1 MNDVRNYEY
10 KEKLKNIRKQYGT
23 VPDASAAM

>member
-10 KEKLKNIRKQYGT
+10 KEKLKDIRKQYAQ
-23 VPDASAAM
+23 PAPAPAM